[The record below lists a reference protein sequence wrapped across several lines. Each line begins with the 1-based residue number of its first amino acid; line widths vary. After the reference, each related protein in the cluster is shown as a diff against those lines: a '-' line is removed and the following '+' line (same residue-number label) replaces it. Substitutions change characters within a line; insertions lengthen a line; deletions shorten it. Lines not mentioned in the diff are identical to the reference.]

1 LLLDEKTNSLNAKN
15 EQHII
20 NFLLDLKKDITILFI
35 THKRELIQYF
45 DEVIDVVK
53 FAKNH
58 G

>member
-1 LLLDEKTNSLNAKN
+1 LLLDEITNSLNAKN

-35 THKRELIQYF
+35 TRKKELIKYF
-45 DEVIDVVK
+45 DEVIDVKK
-53 FAKNH
+53 FVKNH

>member
-1 LLLDEKTNSLNAKN
+1 LLLDEITNSLNAKN

-35 THKRELIQYF
+35 THKKELIKYF
-45 DEVIDVVK
+45 DEVIDVKK
-53 FAKNH
+53 FVKNH